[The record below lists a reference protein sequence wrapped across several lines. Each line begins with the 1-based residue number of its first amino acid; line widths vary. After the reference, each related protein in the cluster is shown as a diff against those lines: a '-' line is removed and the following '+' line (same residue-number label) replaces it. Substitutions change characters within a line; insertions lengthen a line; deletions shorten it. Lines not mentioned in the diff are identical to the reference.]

1 MFSEQLR
8 RSRVVGRARTI
19 GNRVRV
25 KSSSRVRIPPSP
37 PETNIPHQPV
47 GDVCFSPHGGI
58 RTEGTWQGA
67 GGALQ
72 PEAARPQASESL
84 LLRHQR
90 NLFCLPM
97 DKRGF
102 LFSSTRYSIII
113 LSNRSLVRHIWKKQ
127 QEKYWPR
134 LQRIWRRLRFT
145 EMLMGWRP
153 IFRRLCDCFRHGIS
167 RKLTGYGVR
176 HLSTIAAQ
184 QRDSRSR
191 TDPRNVKPVI
201 WQHAL
206 AGRSL
211 P

>member
-47 GDVCFSPHGGI
+47 GDVYFHSM
-58 RTEGTWQGA
+58 EGFEPRALGKAPGA
-67 GGALQ
+67 
-72 PEAARPQASESL
+72 PCNPRRPARRRANP
-84 LLRHQR
+84 
-90 NLFCLPM
+90 
-97 DKRGF
+97 
-102 LFSSTRYSIII
+102 
-113 LSNRSLVRHIWKKQ
+113 SLVRHIWKKQ